1 MMKTCQPSINETKAP
16 RKEGEKKDKIE
27 GLESKRGRK
36 RTRLKDSSPGKMKK
50 PPKRANRNG
59 HINKSST

>member
-16 RKEGEKKDKIE
+16 RKVGEKKDKIE

-36 RTRLKDSSPGKMKK
+36 RTRLKDSSLRGGEK
-50 PPKRANRNG
+50 G
-59 HINKSST
+59 QD